1 MLCVAMGFLLG
12 MSYLRVS
19 ACLLSLQIRKMDL
32 EARTLPPAQ
41 KATLLAKLR
50 EYKSDLNTLKREV
63 KKSATDSLS
72 TRDDLL
78 ESGLLD
84 QQYTGVKYSS
94 SLISRCIS
102 IPCLFVCRGASQEYE
117 SQAIVPC

>member
-1 MLCVAMGFLLG
+1 
-12 MSYLRVS
+12 
-19 ACLLSLQIRKMDL
+19 MDL

-41 KATLLAKLR
+41 KAILLAKLR

-84 QQYTGVKYSS
+84 QQYTGVKYTQAPRSRDSYRSLLSS
-94 SLISRCIS
+94 Y
-102 IPCLFVCRGASQEYE
+102 VEVGAPQAYE
-117 SQAIVPC
+117 SWAIVMRH

>member
-1 MLCVAMGFLLG
+1 MRLSRLDILLLRCNGFRSGHGIIVCLC
-12 MSYLRVS
+12 
-19 ACLLSLQIRKMDL
+19 LSLQIRKMDL

-41 KATLLAKLR
+41 KAILLAKLR

-94 SLISRCIS
+94 SSISRCIS
-102 IPCLFVCRGASQEYE
+102 ISSLRM
-117 SQAIVPC
+117 